1 MGYGDASAW
10 RLIKSDSSSFILDS
24 PRWLRQ
30 FLRMSAPLFSP
41 ILVTRSTC
49 RICGSKALTPVL
61 SLGDQYI
68 AGSFASPDGRPP
80 VSRRIPLDLVRCDP
94 AHDQA
99 ACGLVQLRH
108 SVPPRILYRA
118 YFYRSGINQ
127 SMRDHLA
134 GIANFGESLI
144 HLEAGDLVLD
154 IGCNDG
160 TLLKSYQTKGLKRLG
175 IDPSNMVE
183 HARAAGLQVVN
194 DFFSAASLRSA
205 YPYEKPKV
213 ITSIAMFYDLENPHA
228 FVSDIQAC
236 LHEEGVWIL
245 ELSYLPLM
253 LKMNS
258 FDTVCHE
265 HLEYYSLAPMERLLA
280 EHDLEVVDVTL
291 NDCNGGSFRI
301 AVGHKGRL
309 KPSAD
314 ANERVQQLRL
324 EEFELALDTDA
335 PYAAFRKNIET
346 IRKDMRAF
354 LLKAKRQ
361 KKLVHG
367 YGASTKGN
375 TTLQY
380 IGITPDL
387 VPAVA
392 DRNPIKYG
400 SFTIGTNIPII
411 SEEESRKQKP
421 DYYLV
426 LPWHFMD
433 EFKRREAAFLNRGGK
448 FLLPMPTVHLVGK

>member
-1 MGYGDASAW
+1 MAN
-10 RLIKSDSSSFILDS
+10 L
-24 PRWLRQ
+24 
-30 FLRMSAPLFSP
+30 LFSP
-41 ILVTRSTC
+41 LVVTHDTC
-49 RICGSKALTPVL
+49 RICGNKSFTPVL
-61 SLGDQYI
+61 ELGDQYI
-68 AGSFASPDGRPP
+68 AGAFAGPDGKPP
-80 VSRRIPLDLVRCDP
+80 VQRRMPLDLVRCDP
-94 AHDQA
+94 LKAQT

-108 SVPPRILYRA
+108 SVPPRILYHA

-134 GIANFGESLI
+134 TISKTAEDTIKLQS
-144 HLEAGDLVLD
+144 GDIVLD

-160 TLLKSYQTKGLKRLG
+160 TLLKSYRTEGLRRLG

-194 DFFSAASLRSA
+194 DFFSAESYRTAHPS
-205 YPYEKPKV
+205 EKAKV
-213 ITSIAMFYDLENPHA
+213 ITAIAMFYDLENPHK
-228 FVSDIQAC
+228 FVGDIKAC
-236 LHEEGVWIL
+236 LHKDGIWIL

-258 FDTVCHE
+258 FDTICHE
-265 HLEYYSLAPMERLLA
+265 HLEYYSLAPMERLFA

-301 AVGHKGRL
+301 CVGHAGRT
-309 KPSAD
+309 KPGDEA
-314 ANERVQQLRL
+314 RVRAQKLRV
-324 EEFELALDTDA
+324 EEFEMALDTDK
-335 PYAAFRKNIET
+335 PYAAFRKNIQK
-346 IRKDMRAF
+346 IRQDLRAF
-354 LLKAKRQ
+354 LVKAKKQ

-380 IGITPDL
+380 IGLTPDL
-387 VPAVA
+387 LPAVA
-392 DRNPIKYG
+392 DRNPIKHG

-411 SEEESRKQKP
+411 AEDESRKQKP

-433 EFKRREAAFLNRGGK
+433 EFKKREVDFLNRGGK
-448 FLLPMPTVHLVGK
+448 FLVPMPNVHLVGKE